1 MGWDF
6 FFVYSHHFPNAFF
19 TAFTPASPKT
29 CFTAAF
35 VSIFAL
41 RITLRYRAMC
51 KQIATACLTVA
62 PCQIN
67 IIKNLRYVSTHAH
80 VFNPPYA

>member
-41 RITLRYRAMC
+41 RITLRYRGMC

-62 PCQIN
+62 PCQIYL
-67 IIKNLRYVSTHAH
+67 KNKERLGFNHA
-80 VFNPPYA
+80 

>member
-6 FFVYSHHFPNAFF
+6 FFVYSHHFPNTFF

-41 RITLRYRAMC
+41 RITLRYRGMC

-67 IIKNLRYVSTHAH
+67 LKNKERLGFNHA
-80 VFNPPYA
+80 

>member
-41 RITLRYRAMC
+41 RITLRYRGMC

-67 IIKNLRYVSTHAH
+67 LKNLKSATYRV
-80 VFNPPYA
+80 

>member
-29 CFTAAF
+29 CFTTAF

-41 RITLRYRAMC
+41 RITLRYRGM
-51 KQIATACLTVA
+51 
-62 PCQIN
+62 
-67 IIKNLRYVSTHAH
+67 VSIQ
-80 VFNPPYA
+80 PL